1 MSDDEHVVS
10 YEGNDTDEFKAK
22 LAEYGEKLVVV
33 DFFAEWCGPC
43 RMMMPKVHAMAEE
56 MAEDVV
62 FIKVDVDENEDIAE
76 SEGVQ
81 AMPTFKI
88 YKSGEQIE
96 TMAGANADKLKKLI
110 EDNK

>member
-1 MSDDEHVVS
+1 MSDDENVLN
-10 YEGNDTDEFKAK
+10 YEGNDVDEYKAK
-22 LAEYGEKLVVV
+22 LAEYGDKLVVV

-43 RMMMPKVHAMAEE
+43 RMMMPKVHK
-56 MAEDVV
+56 MAEDFGDEVA

-81 AMPTFKI
+81 AMPTFKL
-88 YKSGEQIE
+88 YKKGEQIE
-96 TMAGANADKLKKLI
+96 TMSGANADKLQKLV